1 MAHHRP
7 MLLVNHTP
15 WSVVV
20 WNHYD
25 SPRFPIQVGH
35 IACVFQLVVKY
46 LNLSRIYEFSELTPS
61 GVIHDFL
68 ANETSFWCG
77 ISHVFPSCY
86 SGISSPYDD
95 PIISLWY
102 YVFPYFPMVFPSVP
116 MTFACFFGK
125 KIRPDHTT
133 ESDWFISLEKRCLRS
148 GAIPF

>member
-1 MAHHRP
+1 

-25 SPRFPIQVGH
+25 SPLWFSRF
-35 IACVFQLVVKY
+35 
-46 LNLSRIYEFSELTPS
+46 SDPS
-61 GVIHDFL
+61 GSHSL
-68 ANETSFWCG
+68 CLSTGGE
-77 ISHVFPSCY
+77 ISRSLTYLWVLRVDSLRCHPWFPSERNLFLVRNFTCV
-86 SGISSPYDD
+86 
-95 PIISLWY
+95 PIMLLGNFFTLWRSHHFP
-102 YVFPYFPMVFPSVP
+102 YVFPHIFPWFSHLFLWLSHV
-116 MTFACFFGK
+116 FFGK